1 MSETILE
8 VENLKKYFPIK
19 TGFKQVRYLKA
30 VDNVSFNLA
39 RGETLGV
46 IGESGSGKTTLGKTV
61 IRLYKPTGGKIL
73 FNGEDIAPLPRKA
86 LKKYRKKMQIVY
98 QDPYSSLNPRM
109 GIRDIIGRPLKIH
122 GLASTRDEITS
133 RVKQLLEEVGLPS
146 EVMHRF
152 PHELSGGQRQRIA
165 IARALATEPELIV
178 LDEPT
183 SALDVSVQAQ
193 ILNLLKEI
201 QKKRNTAY
209 IFISHDI
216 AVVSYMSDRI
226 AVMYMG
232 VFVETGLTR
241 EVIGKPMHPYTK
253 MLISVVPEPDPTKK
267 IRITEDLG
275 EPQLPIDPPPICRF
289 HDRCKY
295 KLPVCGEKA
304 PPEISVDGSGRTVA
318 CWLYGNSDSIKN
330 GLGKKP

>member
-1 MSETILE
+1 MLSETILE

-19 TGFKQVRYLKA
+19 TGLKQVKYLKA
-30 VDNVSFNLA
+30 VDNVSFTLA

-73 FNGEDIAPLPRKA
+73 FNEEDIAPLPRKA

-109 GIRDIIGRPLKIH
+109 RIRDIIGRPMKIH
-122 GLASTRDEITS
+122 GLASTREEITS

-146 EVMHRF
+146 EVLHRF

-183 SALDVSVQAQ
+183 SALDVSIQAQ

-201 QKKRNTAY
+201 QRKRNTAY

-232 VFVETGLTR
+232 VFVETGPTR

-267 IRITEDLG
+267 IGVTEDLG
-275 EPQLPIDPPPICRF
+275 EPRLPIDPPPICRF

-295 KLPVCGEKA
+295 KLPICSEKA
-304 PPEISVDGSGRTVA
+304 PPKIPIGESGRTVV
-318 CWLYGNSDSIKN
+318 CWLYGK
-330 GLGKKP
+330 GKTVERN